1 MIGMIYSS
9 VIPFYDN
16 SSHANSYKKRPVLI
30 IGGPR
35 NNDYTILPISTI
47 SNKSNLDPEYDVEI
61 NPEKYPLLNLRQT
74 SYVRTHKQTTVHRSS
89 LTSQISNMKD
99 DYADLYLYVLE
110 KLENFNRKALDD
122 ALG

>member
-74 SYVRTHKQTTVHRSS
+74 SYVRTHKQTYISMKTGIDTKKSISS
-89 LTSQISNMKD
+89 LQLMFFCLIKKTS
-99 DYADLYLYVLE
+99 
-110 KLENFNRKALDD
+110 
-122 ALG
+122 